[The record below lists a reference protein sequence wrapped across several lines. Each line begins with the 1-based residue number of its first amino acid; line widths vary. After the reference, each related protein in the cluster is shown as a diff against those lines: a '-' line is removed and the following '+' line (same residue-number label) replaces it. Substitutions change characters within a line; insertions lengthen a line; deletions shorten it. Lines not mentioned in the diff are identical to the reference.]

1 MRYEQKA
8 ELQDSNKA
16 RMYEEKKKELK
27 EIKESINFIESSYPN
42 LHIDLHRDQFKK
54 GDADMLQYLY
64 KKFIALSFVIFPL
77 C

>member
-16 RMYEEKKKELK
+16 RTYEEKKKELK

-54 GDADMLQYLY
+54 GDADFLEHLY
-64 KKFIALSFVIFPL
+64 RELNEEN
-77 C
+77 

>member
-1 MRYEQKA
+1 M
-8 ELQDSNKA
+8 SS
-16 RMYEEKKKELK
+16 EKKKEIK

-64 KKFIALSFVIFPL
+64 KKYYKIKEIKDE
-77 C
+77 

>member
-64 KKFIALSFVIFPL
+64 KKYYKIKELKDE
-77 C
+77 